1 MSEAENNR
9 KEVIELANKI
19 IRMLEAESDRLL
31 DSGVHPSRAAHLVG
45 NAAMAA
51 CARLCCVAGAD
62 EDAAINDFRAR
73 LRDAFQQYMTS

>member
-19 IRMLEAESDRLL
+19 IRMLESDRLL

-51 CARLCCVAGAD
+51 CARLCCVTGAD
-62 EDAAINDFRAR
+62 EDAAINDFRAW